1 LLVSFAAGFFLLRAG
16 KIPLVLALV
25 LIFRCA
31 GFFQSNSDGLPPA
44 FHLATLSTAPAFE
57 FTVLELMHDTS
68 GRFSLSG

>member
-1 LLVSFAAGFFLLRAG
+1 LFSLLLSYFDAPASFKAIAM
-16 KIPLVLALV
+16 
-25 LIFRCA
+25 
-31 GFFQSNSDGLPPA
+31 PPA